1 MRIPTKKST
10 QYLPIVPFVLIDM
23 KKFISWRRVSTQKQG
38 RSGLGL
44 LAQQSLIDYFV
55 EREGGQLIADY
66 AEVYTGTHLAGCA
79 ELRKAIEHCKREGAV
94 LIIAKSDRFRNTIE
108 ALQVYEEMGEGN
120 IYFCDLPHTDKF
132 TLTLFFALSE
142 REALITSLRT
152 KQALQAKKARGE
164 TWHRN
169 SDTAKASRASAD
181 NRIEDARNDQ
191 ANLFFYKY
199 WKAYAERN
207 ADKEKNK
214 AYYNQLANELNALGQ
229 RTCKGLEYTG
239 QIVQNRIVRMRQLYE
254 GVERKKRIITA

>member
-1 MRIPTKKST
+1 MNN
-10 QYLPIVPFVLIDM
+10 QYVAYY
-23 KKFISWRRVSTQKQG
+23 RVSTQRQNASHLGMEAQKKMCNDFVTAKSGVIVKEFEDVESGKSQTRQG
-38 RSGLGL
+38 LWSAIEFCKANNMPLVIAKLDRLARNVEFTFRIINTGVEIHFTDMPMVNTMILGVFASV
-44 LAQQSLIDYFV
+44 AQY
-55 EREGGQLIADY
+55 ERELI
-66 AEVYTGTHLAGCA
+66 
-79 ELRKAIEHCKREGAV
+79 
-94 LIIAKSDRFRNTIE
+94 S
-108 ALQVYEEMGEGN
+108 
-120 IYFCDLPHTDKF
+120 
-132 TLTLFFALSE
+132 S
-142 REALITSLRT
+142 RT

-169 SDTAKASRASAD
+169 SDTTKASRVSAD

-214 AYYNQLANELNALGQ
+214 AYYNQLASELNALGQ

-254 GVERKKRIITA
+254 GVERKKRVITA

>member
-1 MRIPTKKST
+1 MNN
-10 QYLPIVPFVLIDM
+10 QYVAYY
-23 KKFISWRRVSTQKQG
+23 RVSTQKQG
-38 RSGLGL
+38 ASHLGL
-44 LAQQSLIDYFV
+44 EAQQKMCGDFVRAKNGTIIKEFEDIESGKSRTRQGLWSAIDYCKKNNTPLVIGKLERLARDVEFTFKIINTGV
-55 EREGGQLIADY
+55 EIHFTDMPMVNTMILGVFASVAQYERELI
-66 AEVYTGTHLAGCA
+66 
-79 ELRKAIEHCKREGAV
+79 
-94 LIIAKSDRFRNTIE
+94 S
-108 ALQVYEEMGEGN
+108 
-120 IYFCDLPHTDKF
+120 
-132 TLTLFFALSE
+132 S
-142 REALITSLRT
+142 RT

-169 SDTAKASRASAD
+169 SDTAKASRVSAD

-254 GVERKKRIITA
+254 GVERKKRVITA

>member
-1 MRIPTKKST
+1 MEMEN
-10 QYLPIVPFVLIDM
+10 M
-23 KKFISWRRVSTQKQG
+23 KKFISWRRVSTKKQG
-38 RSGLGL
+38 KTGLGL
-44 LAQQSLIDYFV
+44 SAQQVIIEGFV
-55 EREGGQLIADY
+55 EREHGRLIADY
-66 AEVYTGTHLAGCA
+66 EEVYTGTHLSGCT
-79 ELRKAIEHCKREGAV
+79 ELRKAIEHCKREGAI
-94 LIIAKSDRFRNTIE
+94 LIIAKTDRFRNTVE
-108 ALQVYEEMGEGN
+108 ALQVYEEMGEN
-120 IYFCDLPHTDKF
+120 SIYFCDLPQTNKF
-132 TLTLFFALSE
+132 MLTVSFAFAE
-142 REALITSLRT
+142 QEALFISIRT

-169 SDTAKASRASAD
+169 SDTAKASRVSAD

-214 AYYNQLANELNALGQ
+214 AYYNQLASELNALGQ

-254 GVERKKRIITA
+254 GVERKKRVITA